1 MPDTGK
7 DLELNRKVPGCQL
20 WECSHL
26 DWRSH
31 ILNICTTA
39 DPVVERLGMGA
50 NACKSQEIAVS
61 FNRGSLALGWSC
73 SVSHTWLLQRR
84 EG

>member
-26 DWRSH
+26 DGRIH

-39 DPVVERLGMGA
+39 DPVVERLGMGQTRA
-50 NACKSQEIAVS
+50 RAKKLLRALTEIPWLWAGAALS
-61 FNRGSLALGWSC
+61 HLAAA
-73 SVSHTWLLQRR
+73 
-84 EG
+84 EK